1 MSMRVLLV
9 LVLTTGAWPEPARAQ
24 EEQHEYREGNRT
36 IKLTLRRDLALDD
49 DPERGLRAGP
59 RADARQR
66 VAQASTATPEIPVFA
81 TETGQL
87 LAPVGGVI
95 LILEESWTN
104 ATIETF
110 LDRHG
115 IADDA
120 DPLEW
125 LKNGY
130 SVRTEPGLAALEL
143 ANRLA
148 DLEGVVLSTPNWWR
162 EMEGR

>member
-1 MSMRVLLV
+1 MSKKVLLV
-9 LVLTTGAWPEPARAQ
+9 LVLAAGAWPEPARPQ
-24 EEQHEYREGNRT
+24 PDEHEYREGKRT
-36 IKLTLRRDLALDD
+36 IKLTLLRDLVLDYEE
-49 DPERGLRAGP
+49 ERGMHVRP
-59 RADARQR
+59 RADAPQR

-87 LAPVGGVI
+87 LAPVGGII

-104 ATIETF
+104 AAIEAF

-115 IADDA
+115 IAEDA
-120 DPLEW
+120 TPLAW

-130 SVRTEPGLAALEL
+130 SFRTEPGMAALEL

-148 DLEGVVLSTPNWWR
+148 NLEGVVLSTPNWWR
-162 EMEGR
+162 EIGER